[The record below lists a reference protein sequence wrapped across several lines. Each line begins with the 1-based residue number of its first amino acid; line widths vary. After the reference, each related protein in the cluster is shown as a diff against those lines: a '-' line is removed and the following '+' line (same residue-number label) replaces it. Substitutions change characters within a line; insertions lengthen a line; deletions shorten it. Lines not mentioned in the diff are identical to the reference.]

1 MLLNPPSVLLV
12 DEPFE
17 GLDYERIQL
26 VTEHLNELKRTT
38 LVIVATHVVPDALMV
53 DWDYTFS

>member
-1 MLLNPPSVLLV
+1 MLL
-12 DEPFE
+12 
-17 GLDYERIQL
+17 QL
-26 VTEHLNELKRTT
+26 VTEHLNELKDIT